1 MEEIKNEVCY
11 PDMKDA
17 PAKEIALEIV
27 RILDSKKAGDIKV
40 LHVEEK
46 TVLTEYFV
54 ICTGNSNTQIRSL
67 TGDVEEEMAK
77 RNLHYCSEDGF
88 DGGYWIVTDFGPV
101 ILHIFNRETREFYNL
116 EKLWSDST
124 AVDLTGILTD

>member
-1 MEEIKNEVCY
+1 MEELNEIIY

-17 PAKEIALEIV
+17 PAKEIAFEIV
-27 RILDSKKAGDIKV
+27 RILDKKKAGDIKM

-54 ICTGNSNTQIRSL
+54 ICTGTSNTQIRSL

-77 RNLHYCSEDGF
+77 RNVRYCAEDGF
-88 DGGYWIVTDFGPV
+88 DGGYWIVTDYGPV

-116 EKLWSDST
+116 EKLWSDSS
-124 AVDLTGILTD
+124 AVDLTGIITED